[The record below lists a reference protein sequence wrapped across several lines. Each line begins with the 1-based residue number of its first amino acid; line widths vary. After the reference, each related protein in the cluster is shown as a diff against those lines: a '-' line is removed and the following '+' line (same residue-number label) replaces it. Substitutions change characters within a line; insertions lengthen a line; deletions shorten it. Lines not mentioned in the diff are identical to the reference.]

1 MIYTLT
7 LNPSLDYSMKL
18 PRFRVEAINTSNS
31 EDIRPGGKGVN
42 ISILLERLGHKSVAM
57 GVVSGF
63 TGEEFVR
70 ILKDM
75 VQDVDFTMTVGGN
88 TRINVKFQTDVETEI
103 NSMGPA
109 DIPFAVYDEIIE
121 KLTSKLK
128 SGDILVLAGS
138 IFPKWPE
145 TCHNKLLN
153 AIRGRNITVIIDTNG
168 NSLVDSLRYRPYLI
182 KPNRR
187 ELCQIFSKELNST
200 SEITY
205 HARLLQA
212 RGAQRVIVSLGK
224 DGAILLDE
232 HEHIFQSLPPKG
244 HVVNTVGAGDAMLGA
259 YIAAMQEGKPT
270 IECFKYAMAA
280 GSATAYTSWLPTK
293 EEVDALVPKIR
304 LI

>member
-7 LNPSLDYSMKL
+7 LNPSLDYSL
-18 PRFRVEAINTSNS
+18 TLSRFSVGAINTSNT
-31 EDIRPGGKGVN
+31 EDIKPGGKGVN
-42 ISILLERLGHKSVAM
+42 ISIMLERLGRKSVAM
-57 GVVSGF
+57 GLASGF
-63 TGEEFVR
+63 TGAEF
-70 ILKDM
+70 IKHLSDM
-75 VQDVDFTMTVGGN
+75 VSNVDFTMTEGGN
-88 TRINVKFQTDVETEI
+88 TRINVKFRTDVETEI
-103 NSMGPA
+103 NSKGPK
-109 DIPFAVYDEIIE
+109 DVPFSVYDEIIE
-121 KLTSKLK
+121 KITATVT

-138 IFPKWPE
+138 IFPHWPE
-145 TCHNKLLN
+145 TCHSKLLN
-153 AIRGRNITVIIDTNG
+153 RLRGKNITVIIDTNG

-182 KPNRR
+182 KPNRK

-244 HVVNTVGAGDAMLGA
+244 RVINTVGAGDAMLGA
-259 YIAAMQEGKPT
+259 YIAAMEEGRPT
-270 IECFKYAMAA
+270 IDCSKYSMAA
-280 GSATAYTSWLPTK
+280 GSATAYSAWLPTK
-293 EEVDALVPKIR
+293 EEIDALVPKIR